1 MRKRPVI
8 VITIFLLLSTI
19 TSQIKIKF
27 PNFNIKKIYV
37 ENNFL
42 LEENELK
49 KLLIP
54 IYNQNL
60 LFLGN
65 RKIQNLL
72 MQNEFIESF
81 NVRKKYPDTL
91 LVKIFE
97 KKLIAILVYKK
108 RKYYVS
114 DKAKLVKFI
123 KLQEYE
129 DLPYV
134 FGDQD
139 NFRLFYKS
147 LKKINFPLPIIT
159 KYTLYESNRWD
170 IETIDKEIIK
180 LPKKKYNKSLRN
192 YLSLR
197 KKNNF
202 KKFKIYDYRIE
213 GQLILK

>member
-1 MRKRPVI
+1 MKKRPVI
-8 VITIFLLLSTI
+8 AITLFLVLSTV
-19 TSQIKIKF
+19 TSQLKIKF
-27 PNFNIKKIYV
+27 PNFNLKKIHV
-37 ENNFL
+37 ENNLL
-42 LEENELK
+42 LEEKVIK
-49 KLLIP
+49 KLLVP

-65 RKIQNLL
+65 KKIQNLL
-72 MQNEFIESF
+72 IQNEFIESF

-91 LVKIFE
+91 LIKIFE

-123 KLQEYE
+123 KLQKYK

-180 LPKKKYNKSLRN
+180 LPKKKYNKSLSN
-192 YLSLR
+192 YLSIR

-202 KKFKIYDYRIE
+202 KKYKIYDYRIE

>member
-91 LVKIFE
+91 IVKIFE

-108 RKYYVS
+108 NRFYLS
-114 DKAKLVKFI
+114 DKLKLVKFTKI
-123 KLQEYE
+123 QEYE

-134 FGDQD
+134 FGDQEK
-139 NFRLFYKS
+139 FRLFYKS
-147 LKKINFPLPIIT
+147 LKKIDFPLSIVA

-180 LPKKKYNKSLRN
+180 LPQK
-192 YLSLR
+192 
-197 KKNNF
+197 
-202 KKFKIYDYRIE
+202 KIY
-213 GQLILK
+213 

>member
-8 VITIFLLLSTI
+8 VITVFLLLTTI

-27 PNFNIKKIYV
+27 PNFNIKKIHV

-42 LEENELK
+42 LEENVIK
-49 KLLIP
+49 KLLVP

-65 RKIQNLL
+65 EKIQNLL

-91 LVKIFE
+91 IIKIFE

-108 RKYYVS
+108 NRFYLS
-114 DKAKLVKFI
+114 DKVKLVKFT
-123 KLQEYE
+123 KLQKYK

-134 FGDQD
+134 FGDQEK
-139 NFRLFYKS
+139 FKLFYKS
-147 LKKINFPLPIIT
+147 LKKINFPLSIVT

-170 IETIDKEIIK
+170 VETIDKETIK
-180 LPKKKYNKSLRN
+180 LPQKKYTKSLNN

-197 KKNNF
+197 KKNSF
-202 KKFKIYDYRIE
+202 KKYKIYDYRIE

>member
-1 MRKRPVI
+1 MKKRPVI
-8 VITIFLLLSTI
+8 AITLFLVLSTV
-19 TSQIKIKF
+19 TSQLKIKF
-27 PNFNIKKIYV
+27 PNFNLKKIHV
-37 ENNFL
+37 ENNLL
-42 LEENELK
+42 LEEKVIK
-49 KLLIP
+49 KLLVP

-65 RKIQNLL
+65 KKIQNLL
-72 MQNEFIESF
+72 IQNEFIESF

-123 KLQEYE
+123 KLQKYK